1 MTKKQMLGWCMV
13 SVPFIALIGLYVHS
27 LGFWKAMAMVGVV
40 SAAIL
45 FILVGLML
53 GTGEFDD

>member
-1 MTKKQMLGWCMV
+1 MV
-13 SVPFIALIGLYVHS
+13 SVPFITLIGLYVHS

-40 SAAIL
+40 STAVL

-53 GTGEFDD
+53 GTGEFDE

>member
-13 SVPFIALIGLYVHS
+13 SVPFITLIGLYVHS
-27 LGFWKAMAMVGVV
+27 LGFWKAMVGVV
-40 SAAIL
+40 STAVL

-53 GTGEFDD
+53 GTGEFDE